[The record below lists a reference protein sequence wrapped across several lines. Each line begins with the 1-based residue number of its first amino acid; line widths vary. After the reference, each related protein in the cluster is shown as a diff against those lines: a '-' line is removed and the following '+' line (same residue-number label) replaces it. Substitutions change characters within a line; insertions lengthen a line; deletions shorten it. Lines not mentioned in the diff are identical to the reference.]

1 MSRIRTVI
9 LALTAVTVAG
19 CASAGGGGV
28 TEEGYVRPRDNG
40 ETRAAALFLA
50 RAVSADTSQAPSL
63 YQQALDQART
73 AISEDPDNPQG
84 YYLAGQAAA
93 GVGDYVQA
101 DTMFDKA
108 EEMYPPFAE
117 QIAVEREQAWIMA
130 YNAGVVAVNAG
141 DVDRAGE
148 LFAAAD
154 MLYRGRPEALMNLAW
169 VDLQNDDTDAAI
181 QAYADALD
189 VIHTEQMDSLPE
201 EQKASWKD
209 SEQLATNNMVQLL
222 AQKGDYDRAA
232 SVLEDFLKYNPDDLG
247 AQINHAEMLARSG
260 HPDEATAVYD
270 RLLNQQGLGFDEFFQ
285 IGIGFFNAEDY
296 ERAGEAFDTAT
307 ALNPDSRDAWYNMV
321 QAQYSAASNLE
332 QSKEE
337 EGADV
342 DAIDAKL
349 QTLYQ
354 SIVDGANKV
363 LEFDPYNRNIL
374 TFIARAYRGLGDVT
388 GNPQQYQ
395 EQVREVLRRYE
406 QAPIEVLDV
415 RMRGTADN
423 PPVQVSGSLQNISLD
438 EGSTIRLRF
447 TLLGE
452 GGTSVGSTV
461 MSVTAPATD
470 AQAAFSGSIRPSGE
484 VVGWKYELVQ

>member
-9 LALTAVTVAG
+9 LALTAVSVAG

-28 TEEGYVRPRDNG
+28 TEEGYVRPRDNS
-40 ETRAAALFLA
+40 ETRAAALYLA
-50 RAVSADTSQAPSL
+50 RAVSADTSTAPGL
-63 YQQALDQART
+63 YQQALESAMT
-73 AISEDPDNPQG
+73 AITDDPENPQG
-84 YYLAGQAAA
+84 YYLVGQAAA
-93 GVGDYVQA
+93 GVGDYLQA

-130 YNAGVVAVNAG
+130 YNAGVIAVNEG

-154 MLYRGRPEALMNLAW
+154 RLYRGRPEALMNLAW
-169 VDLQNDDTDAAI
+169 VHLQDDDTDAAI

-189 VIHTEQMDSLPE
+189 VIHAEALDSLPE
-201 EQKASWKD
+201 EQMASWKD

-222 AQKGDYDRAA
+222 AQKGDYTRAA
-232 SVLEDFLKYNPDDLG
+232 SVLEDFLQYNPNDLG
-247 AQINHAEMLARSG
+247 AQINHAEMLARAG
-260 HPDEATAVYD
+260 NPEEATAVYD

-321 QAQYSAASNLE
+321 QAQYSAAQE
-332 QSKEE
+332 IEKSKEA

-342 DAIDAKL
+342 DAINAKL

-354 SIVDGANKV
+354 SIIDGANRV
-363 LEFDPYNRNIL
+363 LDFDPYNRNIL

-388 GNPQQYQ
+388 GDAAQYQ
-395 EQVREVLRRYE
+395 QQVQEVLRRYE
-406 QAPIEVLDV
+406 QAPIEMLDV
-415 RMRGTADN
+415 RMRGSAEN
-423 PPVQVSGSLQNISLD
+423 PPVQVSGTLQNIALD
-438 EGSTIRLRF
+438 EGSPIRIRF
-447 TLLGE
+447 TLVGD
-452 GGTSVGSTV
+452 GGVSVGATV
-461 MSVTAPATD
+461 INVTAPATD
-470 AQAAFSGSIRPSGE
+470 AQASFSGSIRPTGE